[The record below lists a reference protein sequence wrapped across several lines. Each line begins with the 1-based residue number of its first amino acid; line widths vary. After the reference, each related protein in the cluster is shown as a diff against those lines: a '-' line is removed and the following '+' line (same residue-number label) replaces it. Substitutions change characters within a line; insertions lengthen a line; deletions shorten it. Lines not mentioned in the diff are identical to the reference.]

1 MREIGE
7 PSSWRGL
14 EEELRYLRK
23 KIRAEKLKANF
34 MKKRMKRIE
43 KDNQMKGQS
52 IKESGITEDSSEDD
66 VISLN

>member
-14 EEELRYLRK
+14 EDELRYLRK

-34 MKKRMKRIE
+34 MKKRMRRLE

-52 IKESGITEDSSEDD
+52 IKESGTTEISSEDD
-66 VISLN
+66 VICLN

>member
-7 PSSWRGL
+7 PSSRRGL

-34 MKKRMKRIE
+34 MKKRMKRLE
-43 KDNQMKGQS
+43 RDNQMIGQS
-52 IKESGITEDSSEDD
+52 IQESGITEESSDDD
-66 VISLN
+66 VICLN